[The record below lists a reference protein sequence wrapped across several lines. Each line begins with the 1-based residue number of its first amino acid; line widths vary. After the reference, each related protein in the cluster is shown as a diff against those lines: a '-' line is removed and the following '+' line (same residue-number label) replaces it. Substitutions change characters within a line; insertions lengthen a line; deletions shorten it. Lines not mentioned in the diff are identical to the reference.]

1 MSDKK
6 MTTIFNQ
13 KLCGFL
19 MQKGFV
25 LVGMAENK
33 HHVGKNVFF
42 FNESDELHKA
52 IKEFKNMKINEQV
65 CYSTILMYKETNNY
79 EEQQWNLLY

>member
-13 KLCGFL
+13 RLCGYL
-19 MQKGFV
+19 QMKGFV
-25 LVGMAENK
+25 LVGMAENN
-33 HHVGKNVFF
+33 HCAGKNVFF

-52 IKEFKNMKINEQV
+52 IKE
-65 CYSTILMYKETNNY
+65 YNNLK
-79 EEQQWNLLY
+79 QSS